1 MKSIRYQ
8 GDVQVV
14 PLLIKEGAVNDE
26 SNFVK
31 VNNAHWVTFLIAWGD
46 ADTAVTFQ
54 LEASSANST
63 NASSQ
68 IVAMNHFRVSGAA
81 SAGSD
86 TWSAWS
92 DTANDSTG
100 IITMTAT
107 TDQGKLYQIE
117 LDPRTLPDGLNYV
130 HVVTAATS
138 YNSPTPAE
146 AIIAILETRYSQDIP
161 LSST

>member
-1 MKSIRYQ
+1 MKDLRYQ
-8 GDVQVV
+8 SGLDVI
-14 PLLIKEGAVNDE
+14 PLLIKEGTVNDE

-31 VNNAHWVTFLIAWGD
+31 VGNSHWVTFLVAFGD
-46 ADTAVTFQ
+46 ADTDITIT

-68 IVAMNHFRVSGAA
+68 QVAMTHFRVSGAA

-86 TWSAWS
+86 TWGAWS

-100 IITMTAT
+100 QITLTAT
-107 TDQGKLYQIE
+107 TDTGKLVQIE

-130 HVVTAATS
+130 HVRFAATS
-138 YNSPTPAE
+138 FNAPTPAE
-146 AIIAILETRYSQDIP
+146 AVIAFLEPRYSQDIHV
-161 LSST
+161 SST